1 MSAFSDAS
9 VASPALPLTPSA
21 SRATSPLHIPHAQ
34 PEYDYATPTHSPL
47 TPPPSL
53 RLYSSA
59 LKAKMAAG
67 MTAAMRDLRDDR
79 SAFSGHKL
87 DTDFAYDEDPIERH
101 VRLYLTPRTS
111 IHPQRP
117 QRPSH
122 VPAEGSSSPPYSAPP
137 AVKAVPKQLH
147 VTMDGAE
154 GTPSYEIVTIDETPR
169 VKQNGFRRPFADD
182 SDADTDDEEPPEML
196 VRSPALFSPSTSASV
211 DQFIP
216 GLINFRTN
224 SSTSTSSSHLLAPRP
239 DAWRMDSGA
248 STASDASFEA
258 IKAEDMV
265 SLYGGG
271 VKREGSFEEDAL
283 SDEEEGVLGWPDRG
297 SMVSTSTRDTV
308 RPNKTPKLTPTSTI
322 HPLSP
327 NPSALH
333 ALLPSAD
340 LSTPPLLAPF
350 LEPSS
355 CRRPAHLSEGLTTA
369 SDDGYGARAD
379 ESGSTGLGLEGVQ
392 PAWLKERT
400 LSEKMVLDAGL
411 RTQRQRAGVRRRVG
425 ASE

>member
-9 VASPALPLTPSA
+9 AASPALPLTPSA
-21 SRATSPLHIPHAQ
+21 SRATSPVHIPHA
-34 PEYDYATPTHSPL
+34 EYDYSTPTHSPL

-79 SAFSGHKL
+79 AAFQGHKF
-87 DTDFAYDEDPIERH
+87 DSEIMDEDPIERH

-117 QRPSH
+117 RRPSYM
-122 VPAEGSSSPPYSAPP
+122 PSEGSASRRSSAPP
-137 AVKAVPKQLH
+137 AVKAVPQQLH

-154 GTPSYEIVTIDETPR
+154 GSSYGIVTIDETPR
-169 VKQNGFRRPFADD
+169 VRQGGFRRPFADD
-182 SDADTDDEEPPEML
+182 SDADTDDEEPPEVL
-196 VRSPALFSPSTSASV
+196 VRSPAPFSPSTTTSV
-211 DQFIP
+211 DRFIP

-224 SSTSTSSSHLLAPRP
+224 SSSSIGSSSYSSHLMPPRP
-239 DAWRMDSGA
+239 DAWRTDSSA

-265 SLYGGG
+265 SLYGAG
-271 VKREGSFEEDAL
+271 VKRGVFDEDCL
-283 SDEEEGVLGWPDRG
+283 SDEEEGVLGWADRA

-308 RPNKTPKLTPTSTI
+308 RPNKTPKLTPTSTV

-327 NPSALH
+327 SPSAFH
-333 ALLPSAD
+333 ALLPSV
-340 LSTPPLLAPF
+340 S

-355 CRRPAHLSEGLTTA
+355 SRRPAHLSEGLVTA
-369 SDDGYGARAD
+369 SDDGRGRGVGEAV
-379 ESGSTGLGLEGVQ
+379 SGGLGLGLQGAE

-411 RTQRQRAGVRRRVG
+411 RTQTQRQRVGVRRRVG